1 MKVLRRIEGVT
12 RLDRMRN
19 VDIRKRRQASV
30 LDAVRRRQ
38 QRWRFRVKESRSER
52 SFRQRYGGD
61 RPIGIPGSQGTKQL
75 HYCMATYLSS

>member
-38 QRWRFRVKESRSER
+38 ERWRFRLKESSSER
-52 SFRQRYGGD
+52 SFRQRYGGE
-61 RPIGIPGSQGTKQL
+61 
-75 HYCMATYLSS
+75 

>member
-1 MKVLRRIEGVT
+1 MT

-38 QRWRFRVKESRSER
+38 ERWRFRPKESSSER
-52 SFRQRYGGD
+52 SFRQRYGGE
-61 RPIGIPGSQGTKQL
+61 
-75 HYCMATYLSS
+75 

>member
-12 RLDRMRN
+12 RLDQMRN

-38 QRWRFRVKESRSER
+38 ERWRFRLKESSSER
-52 SFRQRYGGD
+52 SFRQRYGGE
-61 RPIGIPGSQGTKQL
+61 
-75 HYCMATYLSS
+75 

>member
-1 MKVLRRIEGVT
+1 MT

-38 QRWRFRVKESRSER
+38 ERWRFRLKESSSER
-52 SFRQRYGGD
+52 SFRQRYGGE
-61 RPIGIPGSQGTKQL
+61 
-75 HYCMATYLSS
+75 